1 MIELDKKFEVLQGYY
16 ICGKGIKTI
25 ARESKVSKTTVRK
38 YIREY
43 GAQKDEILS
52 GGSKSEIILAMTEVP
67 KYKKREPGQSR
78 VITPE
83 IAEIIKN
90 CLKENERKRTLGQ
103 EKICM
108 KSIDIYELLREKGVQ
123 ISYPSVNN
131 YAKAAAEKIKE
142 AYIKQTYEYG
152 EVCEFD
158 WCEAKLMIA
167 KKLVTF
173 RLAVF
178 TLAATNIRYGILYRT
193 EDTQAFI
200 DAHIRFFA
208 YIGGVPQCMVYDNMK
223 VAIAK
228 FVGRS
233 EKESTVAMKQ
243 LSTYYGFWYRFCN
256 IRKAN
261 EKGHVERSCE
271 YVRRKAYSRVSEF
284 ESEEEAQMRLTETVG
299 RLNADKIDKLEL
311 ERGAML
317 PKVPDYSSIVRT
329 NGIVDK
335 FSCISY
341 KQNHYSVEDYLV
353 GKEVEILAYT
363 DEIVI
368 KCEGEEVGRHKRTY
382 ENHVYILDIM
392 HYRRTL
398 SRKPGALRSSLCL
411 KESCEELRGIYEKY
425 FRSSPKE
432 FILALDLLDEY
443 TVSQVESA
451 INILTEAGATVQYD
465 SLKMMLGNKTYEYQ
479 YDENNEIEQACEAQL
494 KKYAEVGA

>member
-1 MIELDKKFEVLQGYY
+1 VK
-16 ICGKGIKTI
+16 
-25 ARESKVSKTTVRK
+25 K

-43 GAQKDEILS
+43 AEQKDEILT
-52 GGSKSEIILAMTEVP
+52 GGSKSEIILAMAEAP
-67 KYKKREPGQSR
+67 KYKKRETGQSR

-83 IAEIIKN
+83 VEAIVKK
-90 CLKENERKRTLGQ
+90 CLKDNEKKRTLGQ

-108 KSIDIYELLREKGVQ
+108 KSIDIYELVRESGIQ

-131 YAKAAAEKIKE
+131 YVKLAAEKIKE
-142 AYIKQTYEYG
+142 AYIKQVYEYG
-152 EVCEFD
+152 EICEFD
-158 WCEAKLMIA
+158 WCEVKLIIG
-167 KKLVTF
+167 KKLITF

-178 TLAATNIRYGILYRT
+178 TMAATNIRYGVLYRT

-208 YIGGVPQCMVYDNMK
+208 YIGGIPQCMVYDNMR

-228 FVGRS
+228 FVGKS
-233 EKESTVAMKQ
+233 EKEATVALKQ

-284 ESEEEAQMRLTETVG
+284 ASEEEAQIRLSETIE
-299 RLNADKIDKLEL
+299 RLNADKTDKLEL
-311 ERGAML
+311 ERAAML
-317 PKVPDYSSIVRT
+317 PKAPDYSSIVRAS
-329 NGIVDK
+329 GIVNK

-341 KQNHYSVEDYLV
+341 KQNYYSVEDYLV

-368 KCEGEEVGRHKRTY
+368 KHEGEEVGRHRRTY
-382 ENHVYILDIM
+382 DNHVYILDIM
-392 HYRRTL
+392 HYRQTL

-411 KESCEELRGIYEKY
+411 RQSCEDLRGIYERY
-425 FRSSPKE
+425 FRKTPKE
-432 FILALDLLDEY
+432 FILTLDLLEEY
-443 TVSQVESA
+443 TVSQIETA
-451 INILTEAGATVQYD
+451 INTLAGSGATVQYD
-465 SLKMMLGNKTYEYQ
+465 SIKMILGNKIYEYQ

-494 KKYAEVGA
+494 RKYGEVGA

>member
-16 ICGKGIKTI
+16 IEGKGIKTI
-25 ARESKVSKTTVRK
+25 ARESRVSKTTVKK

-43 GAQKDEILS
+43 REQKDALLT
-52 GGSKSEIILAMTEVP
+52 GGSKSEIILAMTEKP
-67 KYKKREPGQSR
+67 KYKKREACQSR

-83 IAEIIKN
+83 IAETIKK
-90 CLKENERKRTLGQ
+90 CLKENEKKRTLGQ
-103 EKICM
+103 DKICM
-108 KSIDIYELLREKGVQ
+108 KSIDIYEMLRESGVQ

-131 YAKAAAEKIKE
+131 YVKATVEKIRE
-142 AYIKQTYEYG
+142 AYIKQVYEYG
-152 EVCEFD
+152 EICEFD
-158 WCEAKLMIA
+158 WCEVKLMIA
-167 KKLVTF
+167 KKLITF

-178 TLAATNIRYGILYRT
+178 TLAATNIRYGVLYRT

-208 YIGGVPQCMVYDNMK
+208 YIGGIPQCMVYDNMK
-223 VAIAK
+223 VAIAR
-228 FVGRS
+228 FVGKT

-284 ESEEEAQMRLTETVG
+284 DSEEEAQRRLTDTID

-311 ERGAML
+311 ERSAML
-317 PKVPDYSSIVRT
+317 PSVPDYSSIVRT

-363 DEIVI
+363 DEIVV
-368 KCEGEEVGRHKRTY
+368 KYDGEEVGRHKRTY
-382 ENHVYILDIM
+382 ENHVYTLDIM

-411 KESCEELRGIYEKY
+411 RQSCEELRIIYEKY
-425 FRSSPKE
+425 FRNSPKE
-432 FILALDLLDEY
+432 FILTLDLLDEY
-443 TVSQVESA
+443 TVSQIETA
-451 INILTEAGATVQYD
+451 INTLIVSGATVQYD
-465 SLKMMLGNKTYEYQ
+465 SLKMVLGNKIYEYQ